1 MTVATNPYFSD
12 LFTAHDEDQSLVE
25 SLIVESIQIHGR
37 DLYYLP
43 RDLTNFDAFF
53 GEDQVSSFNGAVVLE
68 FYLENVQS
76 WQDDGSFLSKFG
88 MELRD
93 SATFAVAQSR
103 FTEEVTS
110 EYPDITRPREG
121 DVLVLPVTI
130 DGRRRAME
138 ISNVKNEEIFY
149 QIGKLYIW
157 TVTVK
162 NFEFTGETFNTG
174 IQEIDD
180 YNQYSLTTSIS
191 LVAGAGTFTPGEN
204 VSQLSGFGGEVVM
217 FNTTTNELILTKVS
231 GELNVDLPII
241 GDTATRDIVNVGSSV
256 GEDTMLNDNDYTK
269 EVTVIDGLISFSENN
284 PFSDG

>member
-1 MTVATNPYFSD
+1 MATNPFFTD
-12 LFTAHDEDQSLVE
+12 LFTAQNEDQSLVE
-25 SLIVESIQIHGR
+25 DLIIESIQIHGR

-43 RDLTNFDAFF
+43 RDLNNFDSFF
-53 GEDQVSSFNGAVVLE
+53 GEDQSSSFNGAAVVE

-93 SATFAVAQSR
+93 SATFAVAQRR
-103 FTEEVTS
+103 FTEEVTPT
-110 EYPDITRPREG
+110 YPSITRPREG

-149 QIGKLYIW
+149 QLGRLYIW

-180 YNQYSLTTSIS
+180 YNQYSLTTTIN
-191 LVAGAGTFTPGEN
+191 LEAGAGTFVPGEN
-204 VSQLSGFGGEVVM
+204 VSQVSGFGGEVVM
-217 FNTTTNELILTKVS
+217 FNETTNELILTKVS
-231 GELNVDLPII
+231 GELNMDLPII
-241 GDTATRDIVNVGSSV
+241 GDTASRDIVTLGSSV

-269 EVTVIDGLISFSENN
+269 EVTVDDGLISFSENN
-284 PFSDG
+284 PFSES